1 MIGYQLHYQVNG
13 NQRWRPYS
21 LQGSVGSFFTR
32 VQDGRRGEREKV
44 SIFILSI
51 LMHLSMSSRRVGG
64 SAWGGDLIVLVGLGV
79 GHLNVLVLPGEEIFE
94 SFFARRALGSIAR
107 FNILQYQSNW
117 ELYFQ
122 NRKLYQFFK
131 RHSSR
136 GR

>member
-1 MIGYQLHYQVNG
+1 M
-13 NQRWRPYS
+13 S
-21 LQGSVGSFFTR
+21 SFFTR